1 MLREMEADGRIVNS
15 FRLIFDFQDVEYEQ
29 IPVEFLTNHSVVMY
43 ICDDNMEDME
53 GFNDV
58 WANILNQD
66 LVDLN
71 KMIDMTMDNQEDTK
85 VLRMIQDIRQ
95 HDQSVAL
102 MKDRGV
108 LETENLSKDMINISV
123 DQNVREDLLN
133 LSNISVIRNQF
144 NETKIEDSVIEENHE
159 MLNEVL

>member
-1 MLREMEADGRIVNS
+1 
-15 FRLIFDFQDVEYEQ
+15 
-29 IPVEFLTNHSVVMY
+29 
-43 ICDDNMEDME
+43 
-53 GFNDV
+53 
-58 WANILNQD
+58 
-66 LVDLN
+66 
-71 KMIDMTMDNQEDTK
+71 
-85 VLRMIQDIRQ
+85 
-95 HDQSVAL
+95 
-102 MKDRGV
+102 MKDRGI